1 MLLILLLLIS
11 LSFGEIAPKY
21 RLLKQFYESGDEDTA
36 LFLLRN
42 YPNAVFEDEL
52 RVDLAYLYL
61 EKGSKLKAFKI
72 VKWADLSNVRE
83 EFKNKVRAL
92 WFSLD
97 LDPDPLVLRFPEI
110 AEEKLFQTEASKEE
124 RVLRRLLRKRKYR
137 EVLKLSQNCYFKGL
151 ALRGLKKY
159 KEALEVLRDCKDER
173 AYPYVISLLFRLKK
187 VKEAESF
194 AKRVDKDNLY
204 LLLGRMFLTRKK
216 FEKARRYFL
225 YTKVAEGRFLAGVVD
240 YILGRYLIAYEE
252 FSQAQAKTTDP
263 KELAKIHFWKYK
275 TLRKLGIKELALHYL
290 ELSSQGNGPYAVF
303 AKKIIRGR
311 VYKPPR
317 RVKPLFSSLVEEL
330 KEVKDLGFLHYMRLE
345 AYRIY
350 NRFNPREVVALQRVD
365 PHLSI
370 KLAVRLFGTDSEVY
384 KNVAFPTPFG
394 DIVYRL
400 SRKFAVPRSLIY
412 AVMRQES
419 LFDPLALSRSD
430 AKGLMQLIDTTAKWQ
445 AERLRIKINNIFDPK
460 ENLTLGVAYLS
471 HLINFWNGDLVRA
484 IASYNAGPGA
494 VRRWLDFKDPI
505 LFIETIPYRE
515 TRKYTKRV
523 LMFFYIYRE
532 LLSEPAPDPLL
543 KG

>member
-1 MLLILLLLIS
+1 MLLILLLVVS
-11 LSFGEIAPKY
+11 LAFGEIAPKY
-21 RLLKQFYESGDEDTA
+21 RLLKKFYERWDEDTA

-42 YPNAVFEDEL
+42 YPDAVFEDEL
-52 RVDLAYLYL
+52 RVELAYLYL
-61 EKGSKLKAFKI
+61 ERGNRFKATEIIKR
-72 VKWADLSNVRE
+72 ADLFNVRE
-83 EFKNKVRAL
+83 KFKDKVKAL

-97 LDPDPLVLRFPEI
+97 LDPDPLVLRFPEV
-110 AEEKLFQTEASKEE
+110 AGKKLFQTEASKDK
-124 RVLRRLLRKRKYR
+124 RVLQRLLRKRKYR
-137 EVLKLSQNCYFKGL
+137 EVLKLSSDCYFKGL

-159 KEALEVLRDCKDER
+159 KEALRVLKDCKDER
-173 AYPYVISLLFRLKK
+173 AYPYVISLLFKLKK
-187 VKEAESF
+187 VDEAESF
-194 AKRVDKDNLY
+194 AKRLDRDNLY
-204 LLLGRMFLTRKK
+204 LLLGRMFLTRRK

-225 YTKVAEGRFLAGVVD
+225 YTKSAEGRFLAGVVD
-240 YILGRYLIAYEE
+240 YILGRYMIAYEE
-252 FSQAQAKTTDP
+252 FSQAQTKATNPKERAKILFWKAKTL
-263 KELAKIHFWKYK
+263 K
-275 TLRKLGIKELALHYL
+275 KLGIKELAEHYL
-290 ELSSQGNGPYAVF
+290 KLSSRGEGFYAVF
-303 AKKIIRGR
+303 ARRLVEGK

-317 RVKPLFSSLVEEL
+317 RVRPLFSPLVEEL

-350 NRFNPREVVALQRVD
+350 NRFGPREVVALQRID

-370 KLAVRLFGTDSEVY
+370 KLAVRLFGTNSDVY
-384 KNVAFPTPFG
+384 KNVAFPTPFRKL
-394 DIVYRL
+394 VYKL
-400 SRKFAVPRSLIY
+400 SKDFAVPRSLIY

-445 AERLRIKINNIFDPK
+445 AKRLGVKINDIFDPK

-494 VRRWLDFKDPI
+494 VRRWLDFEDPV
-505 LFIETIPYRE
+505 LFIETIPYKE
-515 TRKYTKRV
+515 TRKYTRRV